1 MTVSCER
8 SSDPIYDI
16 IEPLD
21 YFPVYPGSWWKYTI
35 NDTLISIDSV
45 SKEYQLH
52 SYQTSPEG
60 YSDANG
66 KLVRE
71 FSDPVYVPFFNS
83 RPIYGYEKIE
93 WVRPPFGDYYMKW
106 PILTETAGFNFERN
120 WEDKRYGDFT
130 EKVEV
135 RQKIFNGSDSVLI
148 LEGHWIYGPNV
159 KNKSYQEYFKGIGL
173 YNEYVIDTT
182 TNDTVYKKLLTDW
195 FINK

>member
-1 MTVSCER
+1 MKRLIGLFIIIFVTVSCER

-106 PILTETAGFNFERN
+106 PYCR
-120 WEDKRYGDFT
+120 KRQVSISSATG
-130 EKVEV
+130 
-135 RQKIFNGSDSVLI
+135 RINGL
-148 LEGHWIYGPNV
+148 
-159 KNKSYQEYFKGIGL
+159 
-173 YNEYVIDTT
+173 
-182 TNDTVYKKLLTDW
+182 VYK
-195 FINK
+195 